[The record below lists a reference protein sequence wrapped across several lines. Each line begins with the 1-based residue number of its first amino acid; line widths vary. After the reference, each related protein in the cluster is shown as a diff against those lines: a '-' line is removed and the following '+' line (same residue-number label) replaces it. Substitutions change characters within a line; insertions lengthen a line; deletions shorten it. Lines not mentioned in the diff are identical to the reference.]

1 MDKDPRQKLIDSA
14 TPLFA
19 WKGYAGVSIREL
31 AKAAD
36 VNSAMI
42 SYYFGGK
49 EGLYA
54 AVLDLHLAHLLS
66 VIEGAFSS
74 SEQPEERVAAFI
86 KAISNMHQE
95 HPTLL
100 RLMQG
105 ELSNPTV
112 CFEKVVVK
120 YFKKFIAYLPATMAA
135 GKETGV
141 FAQDIHPVYA
151 AIALASMVNFY
162 FILKPLAEQILP
174 PEEKHDEEYLKQ
186 VLRIYLKGVK
196 EA

>member
-174 PEEKHDEEYLKQ
+174 AEEKHDEEYLKQ